1 MHTKK
6 YIIFTG
12 GGSGGHIAPIRAVA
26 PILKEKGYTL
36 KWVGSSQFEKRAAHS
51 LNIPFIS
58 ILSGKMRRGLTL
70 KNIVRNFLDLFKV
83 TLAFFQSLFFLL
95 KERPKL
101 IFSTGGFV
109 SVPLV
114 VAAGILRIPVVIHE
128 QTIGFG
134 LANKIALPFAD
145 TVLLAFED
153 SKKHIPKK
161 YWKKVEVVGNPIRS
175 DLLNGSREAF
185 FKHFPQFQGI
195 EKPILYI
202 TGGGQGAKQ
211 INEVVFHL
219 LPTLLNNFLVIHQV
233 GETGLEE
240 AKTFAKSLDEE
251 LASSYIPLGFIG
263 EELPHIYAT
272 ASFAVSRAGA
282 GTVNEFHIFRIP
294 TVFIPLRPTQNDEQ
308 MKNAQW
314 FIERNEGSIIEPE
327 KLSKEI
333 LLTHI
338 KKLSEYNDRKREPRE
353 NDTVTHILN
362 HIL

>member
-1 MHTKK
+1 MKK

-12 GGSGGHIAPIRAVA
+12 GGSGGHIAPIRAIA
-26 PILKEKGYTL
+26 PTLKEKGYTL

-83 TLAFFQSLFFLL
+83 ALAFFQSLFFLL
-95 KERPKL
+95 EERPKL

-114 VAAGILRIPVVIHE
+114 VAAGVLRIPVVIHE

-145 TVLLAFED
+145 RILLAFED

-161 YWKKVEVVGNPIRS
+161 YWRKIEVVGNPVRS
-175 DLLNGSREAF
+175 ELLNGSREAF
-185 FKHFPQFQGI
+185 FEHFPQFREK

-211 INEVVFHL
+211 INEVVFQL
-219 LPTLLNNFLVIHQV
+219 LSLLLNDFLVIHQA
-233 GETGLEE
+233 GEIGVEK
-240 AKTFAKSLDEE
+240 AKTIAHSLDEE
-251 LASSYIPLGFIG
+251 LKDSYIPLGFIG

-282 GTVNEFHIFRIP
+282 GTVNEFHTFRIP
-294 TVFIPLRPTQNDEQ
+294 TVFIPLRPTQDDEQ

-314 FIERNEGSIIEPE
+314 FVERNSGSIIEPE
-327 KLSKEI
+327 NLSKEE
-333 LLTHI
+333 LLAHI
-338 KKLSEYNDRKREPRE
+338 RKLSEYDEQELEPRKNE
-353 NDTVTHILN
+353 TIIHILN